1 MAKKKKAAP
10 KKKLSQ
16 SALAKAGRAAKG
28 KGARKGTR
36 VLKNGK
42 LAITTE
48 GGKRIV
54 VSKNFT

>member
-28 KGARKGTR
+28 KGARAGTR
-36 VLKNGK
+36 VLPGGK
-42 LAITTE
+42 VAVKTNS
-48 GGKRIV
+48 GKRIV